1 MKRTRLAVL
10 ALVSALPAAMLAAS
24 GAEAQQAPAPAATTR
39 QLSVATLAPAGSTWM
54 RVLESWNRELRRRT
68 NKSLGLRIFP
78 GGVQGD
84 ETEVVRKMRSGRLDG
99 GSMTAVGLS
108 KIHRPAL
115 VFQMPGMFSTVAQ
128 LDRARTATATEITT
142 GFNTAG
148 FQFMGWADVGW
159 SRLFSRTPVTTP
171 GQLRTLHPYV
181 WRDDLVMPAVFAE
194 SQASAV
200 PLQIP
205 EVLTALQTN
214 RVDSFFTSPVAA
226 ISLQWSQRVTHM
238 TDLSVAVLVGATVFS
253 NAAVNGLPADQQTAL
268 RETATQFHSL
278 LISNLRRD
286 ERAAVTS
293 MGTRN
298 ITVVQP
304 AERAAWDSLLDRARA
319 RLVGNI
325 APAEFVNRV
334 RAARGG

>member
-1 MKRTRLAVL
+1 MKRNRLAVL

-171 GQLRTLHPYV
+171 GQLRSLHPYV

-253 NAAVNGLPADQQTAL
+253 NTAVNGLPADQQTAL

>member
-24 GAEAQQAPAPAATTR
+24 GAEAQQAPPVAATTR

-54 RVLESWNRELRRRT
+54 RVLDSWNRELRRRT
-68 NKSLGLRIFP
+68 NKALGLRIFP

-115 VFQMPGMFSTVAQ
+115 VFQMPGMFSSVDQ
-128 LDRARTATATEITT
+128 LDRARTATAAENTAA
-142 GFNTAG
+142 FNTAG
-148 FQFMGWADVGW
+148 FQFMGWADVGF
-159 SRLFSRTPVTTP
+159 SRLFSRVPVTTP
-171 GQLRTLHPYV
+171 GQMAALHPYV
-181 WRDDLVMPAVFAE
+181 WRDDLVTPAIYTEAH
-194 SQASAV
+194 ATAV

-214 RVDSFFTSPVAA
+214 RIDSFFTSPVAA

-253 NAAVNGLPADQQTAL
+253 NAAVNGLPADQQTVL
-268 RETATQFHSL
+268 RETATQFHNL
-278 LISNLRRD
+278 LITNLRRD
-286 ERAAVTS
+286 ERAAVAS

-304 AERAAWDSLLDRARA
+304 AERAAWESLLDRARA

-325 APAEFVNRV
+325 APAEYVNRV